1 MPMNTA
7 VSITVLQNYLAQCE
21 QCIRSNNLAFVYELR
36 DAISA
41 DIRGLTAAQTG
52 RGNAAKTIQRMLD
65 GVKEFRSS
73 MKYAH
78 IDSKGRQCVV
88 DGYRAF
94 RLQSHLPLQE
104 RPADAGTPVDLDK
117 IFPTDTRNY
126 VSVPLPTYA
135 AVKAEIN
142 LVDADNKGRRKAERR
157 AAIWYFGPGLPAVD
171 AHYLLDLL
179 TVLPDCKTIAY
190 NPNGKKAYNSPMYAA
205 TADGDALILPIAIGN
220 ERRDVEVLFPSKG
233 QPLMDCYDVTPEQFD
248 HYTRTLPPEI
258 LPAK

>member
-7 VSITVLQNYLAQCE
+7 VSVAVLQNYLALCE
-21 QCIRSNNLAFVYELR
+21 QCIRTNNPAFILQLR

-65 GVKEFRSS
+65 GIEDGRRS
-73 MKYAH
+73 MKFAH
-78 IDSKGRQCVV
+78 IDGKGRQCVL
-88 DGYRAF
+88 DGRRAF

-104 RPADAGTPVDLDK
+104 RPADAGEPFDLDK
-117 IFPTDTRNY
+117 VFPADTRDY

-142 LVDADNKGRRKAERR
+142 LVAADNKGRRKAERR

-171 AHYLLDLL
+171 AYYLLDLL
-179 TVLPDCKTIAY
+179 TVLPDCKTIAV
-190 NPNGKKAYNSPMYAA
+190 NPGKSNVAPLYAA
-205 TADGDALILPIAIGN
+205 TADGDALILPINTAAA
-220 ERRDVEVLFPSKG
+220 RRGDILFPSKG

-258 LPAK
+258 LPEK